1 MPVAQRGGEWSCY
14 REWSCSTVGHSSS
27 LWESM
32 REMQKQ
38 PEAEAGAGREGVR
51 AAGTQ
56 TPCCGGRDTHGAM
69 GDPTLAVGT
78 QQENEL
84 FAKWKKRETGKLS
97 HKKFKL
103 RQWEQHYFHR
113 LFN

>member
-1 MPVAQRGGEWSCY
+1 MAQRS
-14 REWSCSTVGHSSS
+14 REWSCSAAGHSSS
-27 LWESM
+27 LWEST

-38 PEAEAGAGREGVR
+38 PEAEAGAGRQGVR

-56 TPCCGGRDTHGAM
+56 TPHCGGGDAHGAT

-78 QQENEL
+78 QREKEL
-84 FAKWKKRETGKLS
+84 FAKWKKRGTGKLS
-97 HKKFKL
+97 HKNFKL